1 MNDDAKL
8 LRSAR
13 AALPDL
19 KRPLSLAGLDA
30 PVTVYRDRW
39 GIPHVRAR
47 TPHDAWFGQGF
58 ATAQDRMAQLDYD
71 RRRAAGRWAEVAGPA
86 ALPADRQARR
96 FQIPRA
102 AEEQIVRLAPR
113 TRAMLDAYAAG
124 VNAFLDGCRRAGRPP
139 SFECTL
145 TGVLPEPWSAVD
157 CIAVF
162 LVRHILMG
170 GWEGKVWR
178 ARLLAQFGP
187 ERMAALMPGY
197 EPGRLVIVPPDAR
210 YDGPTLDALAALAH
224 GLSHLTHLKEW
235 VDQGSNNWVVGG
247 ARTRSGKPLLAGDPH
262 RALDVPNV
270 YYQNHIACRGFDV
283 AGLSFPGVPGFPHFG
298 HNARTAWCV
307 THAEAD
313 YQDLYIERFNPAH
326 PHQYEIEGRWKE
338 AEVTRS
344 PIHVRGGA
352 TVMVEVARTR
362 HGPIVA
368 GDPRRGTALALAYTG
383 TQPDNRTFDAIHDLH
398 TVRSADE
405 LEETQRLW
413 SDPVN
418 NLLYADVDGQFGY
431 RARGRLPIRAEANA
445 LLPVPGWGGA
455 HEWRGDIPFAEMPS
469 IRSPAVGYV
478 YTANNRI
485 PAAGY
490 PHHIGHDYLPGFRAE
505 RLHRLLKDGR
515 DLTVADMA
523 RIHAD
528 VTSVPAG
535 EWRALWPRVGAAG
548 EQERKALD
556 LLRAWDCRVTR
567 DSGAAAVF
575 HAFRAEVLRRVL
587 PPLLG
592 PLTDNLFRAVDRGGN
607 GFLRDLLARLHHEA
621 AESSA
626 TLLSPGLT
634 WEGVLADAL
643 TAAVRRLAASLGP
656 DPALWRWDSLHRT
669 GPRHPLS
676 AAFPAAAPLLDPRPL
691 AMGGDMDTVQAG
703 GFYPMQ
709 TLRAHLISVAR
720 YVFDL
725 GDWERSTWIVPGGA
739 SGHPASPHAQDQAP
753 LYEAHGTIPMLYGW
767 KRIAQE
773 AETAQE
779 LKPVRSGR
787 ARKPVGQPD

>member
-1 MNDDAKL
+1 MSDDL
-8 LRSAR
+8 ILWRSAR

-19 KRPLSLAGLDA
+19 KRPLSLAGLEA

-39 GIPHVRAR
+39 GIPHVQAR
-47 TPHDAWFGQGF
+47 TAHDAWFGQGF
-58 ATAQDRMAQLDYD
+58 ATAQDRIAQMDYD

-102 AEEQIVRLAPR
+102 AGEQFVRLQPR

-145 TGVLPEPWSAVD
+145 TGVPPEPWSAAD
-157 CIAVF
+157 GIAVF

-178 ARLLAQFGP
+178 ARLLARFGP
-187 ERMAALMPGY
+187 ERMAALMRGY
-197 EPGRLVIVPPDAR
+197 EPGQLVIVPPDVR
-210 YDGPTLDALAALAH
+210 YEGPTLEALEALAH

-270 YYQNHIACRGFDV
+270 YYQNHIACPAFDLV
-283 AGLSFPGVPGFPHFG
+283 GLSFPGVPGFPHFG

-313 YQDLYIERFNPAH
+313 YQDLFIERFNPAH

-344 PIHVRGGA
+344 PILVRGGA
-352 TVMVEVARTR
+352 AEMVEVARTR

-383 TQPDNRTFDAIHDLH
+383 TQANNRTFDAIHDLH
-398 TVRSADE
+398 TVTDADAF
-405 LEETQRLW
+405 EETQRGW

-418 NLLYADVDGQFGY
+418 NLLYADVDGQYGY
-431 RARGRLPIRAEANA
+431 RVRGRLPIRAEANA
-445 LLPVPGWGGA
+445 LLPVPGWGDA
-455 HEWRGDIPFAEMPS
+455 HEWRGDIPFAEL
-469 IRSPAVGYV
+469 PAVRNPATGYV

-505 RLHRLLKDGR
+505 RIGRHLKDGR

-528 VTSVPAG
+528 LVSIPAG
-535 EWRALWPRVGAAG
+535 EWRALWPRVEAAG
-548 EQERKALD
+548 ALERKALD

-567 DSGAAAVF
+567 DSAAAPVF
-575 HAFRAEVLRRVL
+575 HAFRAEVLRQVL

-592 PLTDNLFRAVDRGGN
+592 PLAEPLFRATDRGGN
-607 GFLRDLLARLHHEA
+607 GFMRDLLARLHREV
-621 AESSA
+621 AEDSA

-634 WEGVLADAL
+634 WDRVLAAAL
-643 TAAVRRLAASLGP
+643 TAAVKRLESSLGS
-656 DPALWRWDSLHRT
+656 DPARWRWDAVHTT
-669 GPRHPLS
+669 GARHPLS
-676 AAFPAAAPLLDPRPL
+676 AGFSAAAPLLDPRPL
-691 AMGGDMDTVQAG
+691 AMGGDGDTVQAG

-709 TLRAHLISVAR
+709 THKAHLLSVAR

-725 GDWERSTWIVPGGA
+725 GDWERSTWIVPGGS
-739 SGHPASPHAQDQAP
+739 SGHSASPHYEDQAP

-767 KRIAQE
+767 KRIKQE
-773 AETAQE
+773 AETAQL
-779 LKPVRSGR
+779 LKPRP
-787 ARKPVGQPD
+787 ARRK